1 LDVKHDRINSIKF
14 SPEHVGLK
22 LVVLF
27 KNGCIKVFH
36 AKNVNNM
43 SKWDLIADLGTL
55 KPLFL

>member
-1 LDVKHDRINSIKF
+1 VKHDRINNIKF

-43 SKWDLIADLGTL
+43 SKWDLIADLGAL
-55 KPLFL
+55 KPIFL